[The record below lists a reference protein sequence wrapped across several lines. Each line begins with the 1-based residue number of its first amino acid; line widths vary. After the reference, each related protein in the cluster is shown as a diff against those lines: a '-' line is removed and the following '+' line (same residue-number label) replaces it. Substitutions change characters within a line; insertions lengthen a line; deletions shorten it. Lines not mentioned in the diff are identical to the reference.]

1 MILLAAAFTGVA
13 TVGAKSLSPEEAL
26 ARVQGA
32 MSRSAA
38 PVHVYSAKAEK
49 AQQPALYVFNNGG
62 IDDGYMVLSADDAI
76 TPVLG
81 YSDSGSFNP
90 MQIPDN
96 MRWWLDSYA
105 AQIAYAAEHSADV
118 SYAPVAKTLTAAA
131 PREAIKPLCTTKWNQ
146 DAPFNNLCPL
156 ISGKRTYTG
165 CVATSMAQAM
175 KYHNYPERGTG
186 TGTVNVGADSY
197 TMNFANTV
205 FEWDKMSDTYAPGKY
220 TAAQGT
226 AVATLMKAAGYS
238 VKMAYGTS
246 ASGAYSIDI
255 AGALVNKFNYD
266 AGANYYMRMFY
277 TLSEW
282 EQMLYNNLKECG
294 PIIYGGNS
302 YSGGHSFICD
312 GYHDGY
318 FHFNWGWGGMSDG
331 YFLLSA
337 LDPGSQGIGGS
348 DSAFN
353 YDQDAVL
360 GIRKPVS
367 GSSQESK
374 AEAQIGI
381 YGKLN
386 ATLSGSVLTVDNLSN
401 VGICSF
407 TGTMGLRLVNQANSE
422 VKYAR
427 GYDIKD
433 FGSGLYYESFPMP
446 LPTSIADGTYKVYP
460 VYSEGSGWKN
470 VLIGEGSPK
479 YVTVVRSGSKYTLQ
493 TEEEK
498 RFEVTDISL
507 GTKLYAGQA
516 YTLTYTVSNPNSF
529 SRSAEVSPIML
540 RNGVMVGYSTSNVI
554 TLDANETRTFTHTY
568 TLLPASLMAGS
579 CKLYMGEDEVEEDS
593 DGKAQ
598 LVSYRISDNVSVY
611 VRKNTSEPTVSVS
624 GFTIDNASAV
634 NAAELSGSYTVSV
647 NGGYAGGALTMYIFD
662 SNSQFCAQIILPAFS
677 LNAGESKDFTFTDV
691 FGDGQPGKRYV
702 AVCYLNSKQVTEPVW
717 FTVDS
722 FVGVEDIQISG
733 EPVET
738 EYYNMQGIRVSA
750 ENLTSGIYVVINRM
764 ADGKVNTSKMVVR

>member
-1 MILLAAAFTGVA
+1 MKNRMILLAAALTGVA

-26 ARVQGA
+26 ARVHGA
-32 MSRSAA
+32 MSRSAV

-62 IDDGYMVLSADDAI
+62 SDDGYMVLSADDDI

-105 AQIAYAAEHSADV
+105 AQIAYATEHPADA

-146 DAPFNNLCPL
+146 DAPYNNLCPL
-156 ISGKRTYTG
+156 VSGQRTYTG

-175 KYHNYPERGTG
+175 KYHNYPESGSGTATVMVG
-186 TGTVNVGADSY
+186 TNSY

-205 FEWDKMSDTYAPGKY
+205 FEWDKMLDIYASEKY
-220 TAAQGT
+220 TTAQGT

-238 VKMAYGTS
+238 VNMGYGTE
-246 ASGAYSIDI
+246 ASGAYSMDI
-255 AGALVNKFNYD
+255 VGALVDNFNYD

-277 TLSEW
+277 TSSEW
-282 EQMLYNNLKECG
+282 EQMLYDNLKNCG

-367 GSSQESK
+367 GSNQE
-374 AEAQIGI
+374 ALIGI
-381 YGKLN
+381 YGKLT
-386 ATLSGSVLTVDNLSN
+386 ATLSGSVLSIANLAN
-401 VGICSF
+401 VGVSSF
-407 TGTMGLRLVNQANSE
+407 TGTIGLRLVNQANSE
-422 VKYAR
+422 VKYVR
-427 GYDIKD
+427 GYDIDD
-433 FGSGLYYESFPMP
+433 FGAGFYYESFPMP
-446 LPTSIADGTYKVYP
+446 LPTALADGTYKVYP
-460 VYSEGSGWKN
+460 VYSEGSGWKD
-470 VLIGEGSPK
+470 VLIGVGSQK

-493 TEEEK
+493 TEEAK

-507 GTKLYAGQA
+507 DTKLYAGQA
-516 YTLTYTVSNPNSF
+516 FTLTYTVTNPNSF
-529 SRSAEVSPIML
+529 SRSADVSPILL
-540 RNGVMVGYSTSNVI
+540 RNGVITGYSTSNVI
-554 TLDANETRTFTHTY
+554 TLDANETKTFTHTY
-568 TLLPASLMAGS
+568 MLLPASLLAGS

-593 DGKAQ
+593 DGNAQ
-598 LVSYRISDNVSVY
+598 LVSYRISDNISVY
-611 VRKNTSEPTVSVS
+611 VRKNTSNPTVSVS
-624 GFTIDNASAV
+624 GFTIDNASVV

-647 NGGYAGGALTMYIFD
+647 DGGYVSGALTMRIYD
-662 SNSQFCAQIILPAFS
+662 SNSQPCAQIILPAFS

-702 AVCYLNSKQVTEPVW
+702 AVCYLNSTQVTEPIW

-722 FVGVEDIQISG
+722 FVGVDDIQISG

-738 EYYNMQGIRVSA
+738 EYYNMQGISVSA
-750 ENLTSGIYVVINRM
+750 ENLTPGIYVVLNRM
-764 ADGKVNTSKMVVR
+764 ADGKVSTSKVVVR